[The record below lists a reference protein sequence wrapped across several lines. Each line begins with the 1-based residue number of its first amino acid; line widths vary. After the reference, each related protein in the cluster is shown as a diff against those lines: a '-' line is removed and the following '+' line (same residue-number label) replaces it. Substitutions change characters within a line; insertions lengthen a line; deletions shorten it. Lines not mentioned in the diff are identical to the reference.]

1 MSQRVW
7 EIVLS
12 LALIA
17 VIALTFWDVRANIKH
32 CKRALP

>member
-1 MSQRVW
+1 MSQRLW

-17 VIALTFWDVRANIKH
+17 VIGLAFWGVRANIKH
-32 CKRALP
+32 QRALP